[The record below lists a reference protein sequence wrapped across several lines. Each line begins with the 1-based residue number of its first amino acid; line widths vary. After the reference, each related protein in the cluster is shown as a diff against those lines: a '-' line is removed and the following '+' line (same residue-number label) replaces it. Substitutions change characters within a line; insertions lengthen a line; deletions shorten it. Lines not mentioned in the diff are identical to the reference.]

1 MMLEIVVEGAKVRCS
16 HGMGYARP
24 KSSRP
29 FLRMQAR
36 AVLVD
41 RDMPGNTIRLCPN
54 VGPTTKP
61 CKNTLPLASGRST
74 FVFAN
79 GAPVVLHRAQGPSD
93 GIPPGVTTYGVR
105 KPGQDLVRAQG

>member
-1 MMLEIVVEGAKVRCS
+1 MIAIAVESAKVRCS

-29 FLRMQAR
+29 FVRMRGR

-41 RDMPGNTIRLCPN
+41 RDMSGNTVRLCPN

-61 CKNTLPLASGRST
+61 CRNTLPLMTGRST

-79 GAPVVLHRAQGPSD
+79 GAPVVLHRASGLTD
-93 GIPPGVTTYGVR
+93 GIPPGVTTYRVR
-105 KPGQDLVRAQG
+105 KPGQELVRAES